1 MVLVRVAALST
12 AVLSTGNARDRPGI
26 ELWLL
31 GGWVGFPR
39 PTLRVCRRPPESPL
53 WNHAGKCGTLEDA
66 ALAPAGCRAYSSSR
80 RDADCG
86 APPAG

>member
-31 GGWVGFPR
+31 GGVLLLVQPSVFAGGRQSAAAVEPR
-39 PTLRVCRRPPESPL
+39 R
-53 WNHAGKCGTLEDA
+53 
-66 ALAPAGCRAYSSSR
+66 
-80 RDADCG
+80 
-86 APPAG
+86 

>member
-26 ELWLL
+26 ELWLSSSNPPCL
-31 GGWVGFPR
+31 PAAA
-39 PTLRVCRRPPESPL
+39 RVPPL